1 MGDVAGP
8 FIVRPGETRVDDAM
22 LPFKLSAADSNGAVS
37 ICEFTLGPWES
48 GPVLHKHDAVD
59 EGFYVV
65 AGTLEAQVGDERLQA
80 EAGSFVW
87 VPRGTA
93 HAFAN
98 GGPEHLHVV
107 ALAVPGGIEELFA
120 EQAAYFATLEG
131 PPDLDVLSAMG
142 DRHGAPTLGPPI
154 RSKDAP
160 EAPANSGYGG

>member
-1 MGDVAGP
+1 MGGVTEPFVVGP
-8 FIVRPGETRVDDAM
+8 GATRVDNAM
-22 LPFKLSAADSNGAVS
+22 LPFKLSADDSNGAIS
-37 ICEFTLGPWES
+37 ICEFRLGPWQS

-65 AGTLEAQVGDERLQA
+65 AGSLEAQVGDERLQA
-80 EAGSFVW
+80 AAGSFVW

-98 GGPEHLHVV
+98 GGPEPLHVV
-107 ALAVPGGIEELFA
+107 AFAMPGGIEALFS
-120 EQAAYFATLEG
+120 EQADYFASLDG

-154 RSKDAP
+154 RSKAAP
-160 EAPANSGYGG
+160 EAPAHAGYGG

>member
-1 MGDVAGP
+1 MSGIGQP
-8 FIVRPGETRVDDAM
+8 FVVRPGESRVENAM
-22 LPFKLSAADSNGAVS
+22 LPFKLSAEDSNGALS
-37 ICEFTLGPWES
+37 ICEFTLGPWDS

-65 AGTLEAQVGDERLQA
+65 TGTLEAQVGDGRLQA

-98 GGPEHLHVV
+98 GGPDELHVV
-107 ALAVPGGIEELFA
+107 ALALPGGIETLFA
-120 EQAAYFATLEG
+120 EQAAYFASLDG
-131 PPDLDVLSAMG
+131 PPDIEVLSAMG

-154 RSKDAP
+154 RSAAAPDAQ
-160 EAPANSGYGG
+160 EHSGYGG